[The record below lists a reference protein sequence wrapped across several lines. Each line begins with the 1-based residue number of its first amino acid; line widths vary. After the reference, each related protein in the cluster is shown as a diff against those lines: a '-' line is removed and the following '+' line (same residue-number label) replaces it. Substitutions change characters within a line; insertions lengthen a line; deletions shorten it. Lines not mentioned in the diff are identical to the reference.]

1 MGFFEQLN
9 AEITRM
15 TIENFIA
22 LSLMFYIPFH
32 FSRKAE
38 SLFLHLVYSF
48 LGLYMILFTQDT
60 RILNDPKL
68 LVGLGLIIPQIRF
81 IIQFVKDSIYTI
93 KMMSANTYYFFV
105 TIYYKILRFISW
117 IQDVILMFKNFEF
130 KHEKKNYSY
139 HEENNYQEKKQEQN
153 YNEKDSYE
161 YEESSKQ
168 EEQTSYEEPK
178 KDYGEHERFYN
189 SNAYIVLGVSVDD
202 DYNEIKKAYKML
214 VKIYHP
220 DLHLDEFKLY
230 NEIMQNINQAH
241 DKLKKIHN

>member
-32 FSRKAE
+32 FSRKAG

-48 LGLYMILFTQDT
+48 LGLYMIIFTQDT

-68 LVGLGLIIPQIRF
+68 LIGLGLVIPQIRF
-81 IIQFVKDSIYTI
+81 IIQFVKDSIFTI

-105 TIYYKILRFISW
+105 TIYYKILRFKAW
-117 IQDVILMFKNFEF
+117 VEDVILMFKNFDF
-130 KHEKKNYSY
+130 KTSFKSNDSYRDEKTYNKSYEEETHQKEEYYSY
-139 HEENNYQEKKQEQN
+139 EEK
-153 YNEKDSYE
+153 
-161 YEESSKQ
+161 SK
-168 EEQTSYEEPK
+168 YEEPK
-178 KDYGEHERFYN
+178 KDYGEYERFYS
-189 SNAYIVLGVSVDD
+189 SNAYIVLGVSSDD
-202 DYNEIKKAYKML
+202 DYNEIKKAYKTL